1 MSKNMKD
8 ERIGEIGYNNF
19 GSKMIIIE
27 YNSNVDMTV
36 EFQDKH
42 KAKVKTTW
50 QSFKKGKVAN
60 PYDKTLCGVGY
71 LGENHKI
78 NQDIY
83 KEWTQMIIR
92 CYDPYFLNRYPTYI
106 DCYVCD
112 DWLNFSNFSKW
123 YEENYYKISNEKMC
137 LDKDILIKGNKVYS
151 SETCVFVP
159 ERINLLFVKRDND
172 RGELPIGCDLHKNS
186 NRIRVRCNIIEN
198 KKIKRKSLGYFSL
211 NKPFQAFYKY
221 KTFKEDYIKQVANE
235 YKDLIPKK
243 LYETM
248 CEYKVEIND

>member
-50 QSFKKGKVAN
+50 QSFKRGKVAN

-92 CYDPYFLNRYPTYI
+92 CYDPYFLNRHPTYI

-137 LDKDILIKGNKVYS
+137 LDKDIKYKGNRIYS
-151 SETCVFVP
+151 AENCLIVP
-159 ERINLLFVKRDND
+159 ERINTLFITNHSQ
-172 RGELPIGCDLHKNS
+172 RGSEPVGVLYRNGEYIA
-186 NRIRVRCNIIEN
+186 RCNTLEG
-198 KKIKRKSLGYFSL
+198 KIWIGSYSNPKTA
-211 NKPFQAFYKY
+211 FQSYKN
-221 KTFKEDYIKQVANE
+221 FKEQYIKQVADE
-235 YKDLIPKK
+235 YRHLIPKK
-243 LYETM
+243 LYDAM
-248 CEYKVEIND
+248 YRYEIEITD